1 MMRTL
6 GLSEG
11 DPIRLRGKTLPK
23 GKLVKIEP
31 QTVDFLEI
39 ADPKAVLEA
48 ALSNFSTLTKGDII
62 EFSYNCLTFEIL
74 ILEIQ
79 PDAEGIS
86 IIDTDLEVD
95 FAPPKGYV
103 EPKRPQK
110 IPPPTMASKLNIDTE
125 RYDSIS
131 PSGASTP
138 RSNDGSLRPMQAL
151 EGRSEAA
158 KLSENG
164 EPSGRGAVAKLPF
177 QGQGQ
182 SLSGKK
188 AKGKK
193 DKGIEAVDQYSPIRR
208 TDQPRIVTND
218 TQIGDKKVPAALNL
232 PFGKLFFGYQVIPVG
247 GNGGTEAESTPIV
260 SCIAEIGRM
269 PDLSCTPSDTLF

>member
-1 MMRTL
+1 MRSL
-6 GLSEG
+6 KLSEG

-48 ALSNFSTLTKGDII
+48 ALSNFSTLTKGDTI

-110 IPPPTMASKLNIDTE
+110 VAPPTMAAKLNIDTE
-125 RYDSIS
+125 RYDSFS
-131 PSGASTP
+131 ASGTSTP
-138 RSNDGSLRPMQAL
+138 RSNDGTILPLQGLAQGAGAAGGS
-151 EGRSEAA
+151 GGEA
-158 KLSENG
+158 S
-164 EPSGRGAVAKLPF
+164 VATPKLPF
-177 QGQGQ
+177 QGHGQ
-182 SLSGKK
+182 SVSGKK
-188 AKGKK
+188 PKGKR
-193 DKGIEAVDQYSPIRR
+193 DKPIEAIDKYSLIRR
-208 TDQPRIVTND
+208 TDQPRIVTSD
-218 TQIGDKKVPAALNL
+218 TQIGEKKVPAALNL
-232 PFGKLFFGYQVIPVG
+232 PFGKLFFGYEVIPVG
-247 GNGGTEAESTPIV
+247 GKTNGESKEAATV
-260 SCIAEIGRM
+260 SASYI
-269 PDLSCTPSDTLF
+269 

>member
-1 MMRTL
+1 MYQIPQMMRSL
-6 GLSEG
+6 RLSEG
-11 DPIRLRGKTLPK
+11 DPIRLRGKMLPK

-62 EFSYNCLTFEIL
+62 EISYNCLTFEIL

-110 IPPPTMASKLNIDTE
+110 QAPPTMAAKLNIDTE

-138 RSNDGSLRPMQAL
+138 RSNDGSVLPMTSGA
-151 EGRSEAA
+151 GIGSSAGG
-158 KLSENG
+158 NG
-164 EPSGRGAVAKLPF
+164 ESSGPSLKVPF
-177 QGQGQ
+177 QGQGN

-188 AKGKK
+188 AKVKK
-193 DKGIEAVDQYSPIRR
+193 DKAIEAVDKFSLIRR

-218 TQIGDKKVPAALNL
+218 TQLGDKKVPAALNL
-232 PFGKLFFGYQVIPVG
+232 PFGKLFFGYEVIPVG
-247 GNGGTEAESTPIV
+247 GKDGGSESSAPIV
-260 SCIAEIGRM
+260 SVVVRA
-269 PDLSCTPSDTLF
+269 DTRASYVY

>member
-1 MMRTL
+1 MLAFSQMMRSL
-6 GLSEG
+6 HLSEG

-48 ALSNFSTLTKGDII
+48 ALSNFSTLTKGDVI

-103 EPKRPQK
+103 EPKRQQRA
-110 IPPPTMASKLNIDTE
+110 PPPTMASKLNIDTE

-131 PSGASTP
+131 ASGTSTP
-138 RSNDGSLRPMQAL
+138 RSTDGSVLPMPGGVQ
-151 EGRSEAA
+151 GGAA
-158 KLSENG
+158 TAGSNG
-164 EPSGRGAVAKLPF
+164 EASAAGIAKLPF

-188 AKGKK
+188 PKGKK
-193 DKGIEAVDQYSPIRR
+193 DKPIEGVDKFSLIRR

-218 TQIGDKKVPAALNL
+218 TQIGEKKVPAALNL
-232 PFGKLFFGYQVIPVG
+232 PFGKLFFGYEVIPVG
-247 GNGGTEAESTPIV
+247 GKLSDKAEPTTTV
-260 SCIAEIGRM
+260 SCRDEE
-269 PDLSCTPSDTLF
+269 